1 MSRGIHAS
9 SQFLPCNK
17 SSVTTHEEY
26 MQQAKCKDEYMQQAK
41 CHPSN
46 KPSVMNHEEYMQQTK
61 C

>member
-1 MSRGIHAS
+1 
-9 SQFLPCNK
+9 
-17 SSVTTHEEY
+17 